1 MTLSEQRQA
10 RGGQGGGLRACVTL
24 ACSPSRPHRSQFLG
38 LQESSAAEGDH
49 ECECK
54 RSAAAP

>member
-1 MTLSEQRQA
+1 MTPSEQGQA
-10 RGGQGGGLRACVTL
+10 QGGRGGWLRGCVTL

-38 LQESSAAEGDH
+38 LQESGAVEGDH